1 MAWSVTLEKII
12 AFLRM
17 QLAFACCWPL
27 TPTATKKQIIYDKLF
42 RLFNGLHAML
52 MICAVAYRIVS
63 QYENTLVIIQ
73 LGCVLGTLCEVPVQI
88 FLFTQQHDRLQNIIL
103 KMENYS
109 KHANIAER
117 DVIQEYID
125 KHITIYITTL
135 LLMTVTLVALI
146 LVPLVL
152 ARPVLELEYP
162 FSIDY
167 QPMKGII
174 YLHQS
179 FALYQVYVQVCATV
193 FLALLLWFST
203 ARFEILGNKFRM
215 ATEYSDWQECIREHQ
230 ELLKF
235 TKQVTFSISY
245 VTLSSLGVSTITV
258 VFSGLTFLG
267 KFPMFVKMQYSI
279 VCCSSLAKVFL
290 CTWPADHLMSM
301 SSYVGEAA
309 YNSLWYECGV
319 DTQKIMLYTLLRTQR
334 PVIVS
339 VPGLVAALSLQHYA
353 SYVSMAFSYLT
364 SFRAILSNDED

>member
-1 MAWSVTLEKII
+1 MAWSVTLEKLI

-17 QLAFACCWPL
+17 HLVFACCWPL
-27 TPTATKKQIIYDKLF
+27 ASTATKKRIIYDKLF
-42 RLFNGLHAML
+42 RFFNGLHSML
-52 MICAVAYRIVS
+52 MIFAVAYRIIS
-63 QYENTLVIIQ
+63 QYDNTLVIMQ
-73 LGCVLGTLCEVPVQI
+73 LGCVLGTLCEVPLQI
-88 FLFTQQHDRLQNIIL
+88 FLFTQQHDRLQNVIS

-109 KHANIAER
+109 KSANLAER
-117 DVIQEYID
+117 DVIQRYIN
-125 KHITIYITTL
+125 KNIAIYSVTL
-135 LLMTVTLVALI
+135 MLMTVTLVALI

-152 ARPVLELEYP
+152 AHPVVELEYP

-167 QPMKGII
+167 QPMRGII

-179 FALYQVYVQVCATV
+179 FALYQVYAQVCATV

-215 ATEYSDWQECIREHQ
+215 ATEYSDWQACIREHQ

-235 TKQVTFSISY
+235 TEQVTFSISH
-245 VTLSSLGVSTITV
+245 VTLSSLGVSTVTV

-267 KFPMFVKMQYSI
+267 QFPIFVKMQYSI

-301 SSYVGEAA
+301 SSYVGDAA
-309 YNSLWYECGV
+309 YNSLWYEYGV
-319 DTQKIMLYTLLRTQR
+319 AAQKIMLYTLLRAQR

-364 SFRAILSNDED
+364 SFRAILSNDVD